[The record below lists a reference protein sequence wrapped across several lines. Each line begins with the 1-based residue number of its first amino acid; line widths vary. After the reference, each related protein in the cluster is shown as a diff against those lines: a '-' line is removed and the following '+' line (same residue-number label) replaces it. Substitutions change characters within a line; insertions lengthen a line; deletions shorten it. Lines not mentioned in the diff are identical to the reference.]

1 MSEKKELL
9 RPDRQSLDELLEL
22 QAERKKTEDI
32 AAWRLMKLHNR
43 LLTKHHETFW
53 IEGENEI
60 NDGKDTSVTSKWNIR
75 KIQISDNSMFFWN
88 RT

>member
-1 MSEKKELL
+1 MSEKKEFL

-53 IEGENEI
+53 IEVENEI